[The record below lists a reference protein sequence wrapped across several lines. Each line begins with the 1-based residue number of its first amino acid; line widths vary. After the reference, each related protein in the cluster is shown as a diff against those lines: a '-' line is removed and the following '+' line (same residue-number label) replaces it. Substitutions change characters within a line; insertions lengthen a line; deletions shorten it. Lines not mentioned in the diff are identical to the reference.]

1 MSLRHAVRSF
11 RWRTKCI
18 RPVAPPFRTT
28 HRLNVQ
34 QVATRSKG
42 SPVSIGKSPDGSA
55 PDGNSPEDDRN
66 PPEDD
71 RNSLEEERN
80 FLEDDRNSS
89 PYDQP
94 LIEDDRPSIG
104 QTLQQARIAAG
115 LSVDDISG
123 STRVRVPIVHGIEQ
137 DDFSR
142 CGGDVYARGH
152 IRVLARA
159 VGVDPEALVG
169 QFDAEHGGR
178 PVPTPAAPMFEAER
192 IRSDRPRPNWTAA
205 MVAAIVAV
213 VGFVG
218 FTVFDGEENTG
229 KAKQA
234 AEGPKP
240 QKSGVKPTATKQAP
254 KPEPSDS
261 AIAAAPLDKVTV
273 RLSVIDDKSWISAK
287 AHDGKLL
294 FDGTLNKGDS
304 KTFQG
309 DEQIDLI
316 LGNAGA
322 IELFVNGK
330 KVEDEFEPGQV
341 ERLSYTQGDPE
352 DG

>member
-1 MSLRHAVRSF
+1 ME
-11 RWRTKCI
+11 
-18 RPVAPPFRTT
+18 
-28 HRLNVQ
+28 
-34 QVATRSKG
+34 
-42 SPVSIGKSPDGSA
+42 
-55 PDGNSPEDDRN
+55 EDQ
-66 PPEDD
+66 
-71 RNSLEEERN
+71 N
-80 FLEDDRNSS
+80 FLEDDRNSLEDS
-89 PYDQP
+89 PFS
-94 LIEDDRPSIG
+94 IEDDRPSIG
-104 QTLQQARIAAG
+104 QILQQARVDAR
-115 LSVDDISG
+115 LSVDDISN

-152 IRVLARA
+152 IRMIARA
-159 VGVDPEALVG
+159 VGVDPEPLVER
-169 QFDAEHGGR
+169 FDADHGGR
-178 PVPTPAAPMFEAER
+178 PAPTPAAPLFEAER
-192 IRSDRPRPNWTAA
+192 IRPERRSPNWTAA
-205 MVAAIVAV
+205 MVAAIVTV

-218 FTVFDGEENTG
+218 FTVFGGEEDTG
-229 KAKQA
+229 GKGKQA

-240 QKSGVKPTATKQAP
+240 QKSGVKPTPSKPAP

-273 RLSVIDDKSWISAK
+273 RLSAIEDKSWISAK

-294 FDGTLNKGDS
+294 FDGLLNKGDS
-304 KTFQG
+304 KTFQD

-330 KVEDEFEPGQV
+330 KVEDEFEAGQV

-352 DG
+352 AG